1 MHLYYYEI
9 VHQLGKL
16 SSSGVG
22 LTWDIILRSKLSS
35 DAFACTLENETTA
48 EDRRPNV
55 QRPQGQDLYLSASTY
70 MSIKRP
76 KSWLDSIGVVSYSD
90 MVSQCSVYR
99 SCQLVAAYISVVIAW
114 LHPRRHSKGVSMSV
128 LVGTDQ
134 AQIVTCLDAQTSHL
148 PKSWR
153 ALRGSKQRS
162 CSDPLCARLLVCLY
176 FAALVLASRA
186 CIVLHYKKLAWYVL
200 YGNCQDKYLEEMTV
214 YSY

>member
-90 MVSQCSVYR
+90 MVS
-99 SCQLVAAYISVVIAW
+99 
-114 LHPRRHSKGVSMSV
+114 
-128 LVGTDQ
+128 
-134 AQIVTCLDAQTSHL
+134 
-148 PKSWR
+148 
-153 ALRGSKQRS
+153 
-162 CSDPLCARLLVCLY
+162 
-176 FAALVLASRA
+176 
-186 CIVLHYKKLAWYVL
+186 
-200 YGNCQDKYLEEMTV
+200 
-214 YSY
+214 